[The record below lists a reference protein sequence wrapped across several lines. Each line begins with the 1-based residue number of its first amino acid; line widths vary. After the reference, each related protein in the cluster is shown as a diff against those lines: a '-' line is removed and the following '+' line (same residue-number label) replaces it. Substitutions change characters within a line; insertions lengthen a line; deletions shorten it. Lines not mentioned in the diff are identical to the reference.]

1 LCANGHA
8 SAHPRHRDR
17 LPLSSIATAS
27 QQAPHEAMGVTICDA
42 GALWKAWSRRARD
55 TQPPPKRLCDASVQ
69 SFPAQRHHAPRFGSA
84 KQLGAFSTVRTLF
97 FFPFLLLARCS
108 YPAARKALNC
118 WLRGTQKQPRAKSL
132 WSPSQPLCPVG
143 KTGSG
148 GSSS

>member
-8 SAHPRHRDR
+8 STHPRHRDR

-55 TQPPPKRLCDASVQ
+55 SQPPPKRLCDASVQ

-84 KQLGAFSTVRTLF
+84 KQLGAFSTVRTLLSF
-97 FFPFLLLARCS
+97 SAARPLLL
-108 YPAARKALNC
+108 
-118 WLRGTQKQPRAKSL
+118 
-132 WSPSQPLCPVG
+132 
-143 KTGSG
+143 SG
-148 GSSS
+148 GSESSKLLVAGHAEATPS